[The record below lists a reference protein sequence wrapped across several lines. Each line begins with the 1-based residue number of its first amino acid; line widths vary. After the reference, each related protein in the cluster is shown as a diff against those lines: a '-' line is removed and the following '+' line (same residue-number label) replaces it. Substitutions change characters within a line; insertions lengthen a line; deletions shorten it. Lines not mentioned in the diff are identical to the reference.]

1 MRIKT
6 IIFISSL
13 IFLFCT
19 RIFSL
24 DDFLFE
30 PTKIDEYLRAED
42 FDEDWGVRFIIPD
55 SLIEPVTL
63 TSMGNAIYGFFV
75 KGYPDSI
82 INNQVTILYCHG
94 NSDNINRYW
103 GRV

>member
-19 RIFSL
+19 PILTL

-30 PTKIDEYLRAED
+30 PTEIDEYLRPED
-42 FDEDWGVRFIIPD
+42 FDEDWRVRFIVPD
-55 SLIEPVTL
+55 SLIESVTL
-63 TSMGNAIYGFFV
+63 TSMGNGV
-75 KGYPDSI
+75 
-82 INNQVTILYCHG
+82 
-94 NSDNINRYW
+94 
-103 GRV
+103 